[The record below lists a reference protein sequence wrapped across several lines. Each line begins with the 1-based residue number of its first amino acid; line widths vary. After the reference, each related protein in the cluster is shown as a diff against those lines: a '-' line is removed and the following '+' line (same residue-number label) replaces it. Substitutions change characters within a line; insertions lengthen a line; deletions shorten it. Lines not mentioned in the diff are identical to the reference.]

1 MLENLTKKQKTII
14 LVIAIIVAIGMIYFI
29 YNKNQISDDVNLE
42 NDILVS
48 NNISKEENYTEE
60 DYVIIHITGS
70 VKNPGIVKL
79 KEGSR
84 IEDAIEAA
92 GGLTENADISK
103 VNLAYVVEDGTKI
116 KIPSSQE
123 EDIGDEEII
132 DSGSGENIIVEE
144 KSDFSNKD
152 SQTNKDNKLININKA
167 TETDLQTLPGIGP
180 SLAGKIVEYR
190 SQNGKF
196 GSIEDIKN
204 VNGIGDSKYQNIK
217 DLITVK

>member
-1 MLENLTKKQKTII
+1 MLDNLTKKQKVIV
-14 LVIAIIVAIGMIYFI
+14 LVIAIVVAIGMIYFI
-29 YNKNQISDDVNLE
+29 YNKNQITDDVNLE

-48 NNISKEENYTEE
+48 ENVAKEKSSNTTEENE
-60 DYVIIHITGS
+60 VIIHITGS
-70 VKNPGIVKL
+70 VKNPGIVRL

-103 VNLAYVVEDGTKI
+103 VNLAYVVDDGTKI

-132 DSGSGENIIVEE
+132 DSGSGENIIIEE
-144 KSDFSNKD
+144 NTTSSNKS
-152 SQTNKDNKLININKA
+152 SQTININKA
-167 TETDLQTLPGIGP
+167 TETELQTLPGIGA
-180 SLAGKIVEYR
+180 SLASRIIEYR

-196 GSIEDIKN
+196 GSIEEIKN
-204 VNGIGDSKYQNIK
+204 VNGIGDSKFENIK
-217 DLITVK
+217 DLISVK

>member
-1 MLENLTKKQKTII
+1 MLDNLTKKQKVIV
-14 LVIAIIVAIGMIYFI
+14 LVIAIVVAIGMIYFI
-29 YNKNQISDDVNLE
+29 YNKNQITDDVNLE

-48 NNISKEENYTEE
+48 ENVAKEKSSNTTEENE
-60 DYVIIHITGS
+60 VIIHITGS
-70 VKNPGIVKL
+70 VKNPGIVRL

-103 VNLAYVVEDGTKI
+103 VNLAYVVDDGTKI

-132 DSGSGENIIVEE
+132 DSGSGENIIIEE
-144 KSDFSNKD
+144 NTTSSNKS
-152 SQTNKDNKLININKA
+152 SQTININKA
-167 TETDLQTLPGIGP
+167 TEAELQTLPGIGA
-180 SLAGKIVEYR
+180 SLASRIIEYR

-196 GSIEDIKN
+196 GSIEEIKN
-204 VNGIGDSKYQNIK
+204 VNGIGDSKFENIK
-217 DLITVK
+217 DLISVK